1 MITCADIMTSKPKCH
16 AGEASVNL
24 VAKTMRDDNIGPVP
38 IVDSLASMRLEGIIT
53 DRDIAIYVVAED
65 RDPHSTMVK
74 DVMSTTPTCCLPQT
88 NVLEALRIMEELQI
102 RRIPIVDEQSCLI
115 GIISQ
120 ADIATR
126 LKDRELLGEVVEEVS
141 KDGNQPATRR
151 ATKDA

>member
-16 AGEASVNL
+16 ATDASVNL
-24 VAKTMRDDNIGPVP
+24 VAKTMRDGNIGPVP

-74 DVMSTTPTCCLPQT
+74 DVMSTPPTFCLPET
-88 NVLEALRIMEELQI
+88 NVLEALKLMEELQI
-102 RRIPIVDEQSCLI
+102 RRIPIVDDSSCLV

-120 ADIATR
+120 ADIANR
-126 LKDRELLGEVVEEVS
+126 LKDRDLVSEVVEAVS
-141 KDGNQPATRR
+141 KDGKEPATRR
-151 ATKDA
+151 ATKD